1 MSLPVGARG
10 PDGDGVVQETARA
23 IRIGGQTVLPGDA
36 RIVPLALAARPDAA
50 DAMPV
55 WVAAGASPG
64 PRITIL
70 GAPRGFEVGAARVA
84 AALRAMIDVGAMHG
98 GLVVAPVFRPGGR
111 FAARGQAVS
120 SSAEWRFPGDPGG
133 NRHAREAFA
142 LFSELVVGSSVLVL
156 LTAAEPG
163 LTAALAIQGDFDDPR
178 VRRLSAHAPVTAAVH
193 KKAALGSLTAAAQNM
208 GCAVV
213 ELIGPDGNTADQSV
227 LAAVTGLLAT
237 AGTGIGLPQ
246 GGDVSARAFG
256 PAVVVGAGVGGTA
269 DEAAGKPLTVITQT
283 TTVRAPAGGLL
294 EEMVSPGALV
304 ERGCLLARIVPP
316 LFGRA
321 VEVVAPHDGV
331 VLHVTIRA
339 GVRPRALLLEL
350 GRVTRAVV
358 ARGQRAKRLA
368 ASPVLATSPLAT
380 HLVSH
385 ARNSLPLHVGWVE
398 RVSLPSLGVER
409 LRAKIDTGARTSA
422 LHVTRMTAVGTTEGP
437 HRRPILELTLPAG
450 SRRGAPPATVR
461 VLVRDYVQVK
471 DTSGRT
477 ERRPVIE
484 TTLRLGTLE
493 RRIRVTLTNRGDMLF
508 PLLIGRTALGPGVVV
523 DPSRRLLLNERNPG
537 RVPRSSA
544 AASASRP
551 DKTNVVSANKA
562 NSPAKVAKLSGSI
575 ATASAVRVAAAV
587 SPEAGARTARGSSS
601 RGGKLTEYVHRRS

>member
-1 MSLPVGARG
+1 MS
-10 PDGDGVVQETARA
+10 
-23 IRIGGQTVLPGDA
+23 
-36 RIVPLALAARPDAA
+36 LALAARPDEA
-50 DAMPV
+50 DAIPV
-55 WVAAGASPG
+55 WVAAGARPG
-64 PRITIL
+64 PRVTIL

-84 AALRAMIDVGAMHG
+84 AALRAVIDTGAMHG

-111 FAARGQAVS
+111 FAALGQAVRS
-120 SSAEWRFPGDPGG
+120 SVEWKFPGDPGG

-193 KKAALGSLTAAAQNM
+193 KKAALGSLAAAAQNM

-213 ELIGPDGNTADQSV
+213 ELIGPGENTADQSV

-237 AGTGIGLPQ
+237 AGTIIGPQQ
-246 GGDVSARAFG
+246 GGSASAG
-256 PAVVVGAGVGGTA
+256 AIAPGVAVGGAGVGSAA

-294 EEMVSPGALV
+294 EEVVAPGALV
-304 ERGCLLARIVPP
+304 ERGALLARIVPP

-321 VEVVAPHDGV
+321 VEVVAPHDCV
-331 VLHVTIRA
+331 VLQVTTRA

-358 ARGQRAKRLA
+358 ARGQRAKRIA
-368 ASPVLATSPLAT
+368 ALPVLATSPSATPLA
-380 HLVSH
+380 SH

-523 DPSRRLLLNERNPG
+523 DPSRRLLLNERPPV
-537 RVPRSSA
+537 RVARSSDA
-544 AASASRP
+544 PPASRP
-551 DKTNVVSANKA
+551 EKTNVISADKVDR
-562 NSPAKVAKLSGSI
+562 PAKVAKLSGSS

-587 SPEAGARTARGSSS
+587 TPEGEASSARGSSS
-601 RGGKLTEYVHRRS
+601 RGGKLTEYAHRRS

>member
-1 MSLPVGARG
+1 
-10 PDGDGVVQETARA
+10 
-23 IRIGGQTVLPGDA
+23 
-36 RIVPLALAARPDAA
+36 IVPLALAARPDAA

-84 AALRAMIDVGAMHG
+84 AALRVVIDAGAMHG

-111 FAARGQAVS
+111 FAARGQAVR

-156 LTAAEPG
+156 LTAADPG

-193 KKAALGSLTAAAQNM
+193 KKAALGSLAAAAQNM

-213 ELIGPDGNTADQSV
+213 ELLGPDENTADQSI
-227 LAAVTGLLAT
+227 LAAVTGLLAM

-246 GGDVSARAFG
+246 GGAVSARAFA
-256 PAVVVGAGVGGTA
+256 PAVVLGAGVGGTA

-304 ERGCLLARIVPP
+304 ERGGLLARIVPP

-331 VLHVTIRA
+331 VLHVTTRA

-380 HLVSH
+380 PS
-385 ARNSLPLHVGWVE
+385 SLPLHVGWVE

-523 DPSRRLLLNERNPG
+523 DPSRRLLLNERNPA
-537 RVPRSSA
+537 RPSRSSDA
-544 AASASRP
+544 APASRP
-551 DKTNVVSANKA
+551 GKKNVVSAHKVDRL
-562 NSPAKVAKLSGSI
+562 AKVAKLSGSI

-587 SPEAGARTARGSSS
+587 SPEARARTAAVPRRGAES
-601 RGGKLTEYVHRRS
+601 